1 MLLFIP
7 YRQALEETKRVL
19 RRNVEGHLMFV
30 PAPLLGEGA
39 DALVH
44 PFVTVDFVFAS
55 PARGAGRGGDGREGA
70 VEGGRFAGC
79 VGRGQWEG
87 IWGVECEG
95 AEGNRVQRCGEND
108 ESVCSLVYSGPLEWR
123 EFVGGN

>member
-7 YRQALEETKRVL
+7 HWQALEEAKRVL
-19 RRNVEGHLMFV
+19 RRNVERHLVLV

-44 PFVTVDFVFAS
+44 PFVAVDFVFAG

-70 VEGGRFAGC
+70 IEGGRFAGC

-95 AEGNRVQRCGEND
+95 PEGNRVQRCGEND
-108 ESVCSLVYSGPLEWR
+108 ETVCSLVHSGSLKGR
-123 EFVGGN
+123 EFVSGN